1 MRNLQEE
8 ITDTTTEEIILP
20 GKLQDK
26 IRKIVSEDNEK
37 QKGAFD
43 PEDQCERLGSE
54 HFYDIVKHPEFSV
67 IAVQKMIRQV
77 SGQIAR
83 SGVAALLE
91 SFDFENGKFCLLME
105 KSLTFKIQ
113 NKSGVDQ
120 YVPIAVAT
128 PTHFEECAQRIMKS
142 AEAKYLQA
150 ERVSNLFAHIRMR
163 MRDAQVDFFGKLALN
178 GEIKFSI

>member
-8 ITDTTTEEIILP
+8 ITDTITEEIILP

-26 IRKIVSEDNEK
+26 IKKIVFEDNEK
-37 QKGAFD
+37 QEGAFD
-43 PEDQCERLGSE
+43 PDEQCERLGAE

-91 SFDFENGKFCLLME
+91 SIDFENGKFSLLVE
-105 KSLTFKIQ
+105 PGLTFKI
-113 NKSGVDQ
+113 GVNQ
-120 YVPIAVAT
+120 YVPLAVAT
-128 PTHFEECAQRIMKS
+128 PAHFEECAQRIMES
-142 AEAKYLQA
+142 AEAKLLQA
-150 ERVSNLFAHIRMR
+150 QRVRDLFASIRMR
-163 MRDAQVDFFGKLALN
+163 MRDAQVDFFGELALN

>member
-26 IRKIVSEDNEK
+26 IKKIVFEDNQK
-37 QKGAFD
+37 QEGAFD
-43 PEDQCERLGSE
+43 PDEQCERLGAE

-91 SFDFENGKFCLLME
+91 SIDFENGRFSLIVE
-105 KSLTFKIQ
+105 PGLTFKI
-113 NKSGVDQ
+113 GVNQ
-120 YVPIAVAT
+120 YVPLAVAT
-128 PTHFEECAQRIMKS
+128 PAHFEECAERIMES
-142 AEAKYLQA
+142 AEAKLLQA
-150 ERVSNLFAHIRMR
+150 ERVRDLFASIRMR
-163 MRDAQVDFFGKLALN
+163 MRDAQVDLFGELAIN